1 MARCRSALNG
11 FSQAVYIAEGVQEV
25 TDGVTCAPAALES
38 TETDAEPTV
47 TPGQEARGLFRDP
60 YRRRRGRR
68 LDPAR
73 VNGEWPA
80 GIWRRERFVSD

>member
-25 TDGVTCAPAALES
+25 TDDGVTWAPAALES

-47 TPGQEARGLFRDP
+47 APGQEAPG
-60 YRRRRGRR
+60 
-68 LDPAR
+68 
-73 VNGEWPA
+73 
-80 GIWRRERFVSD
+80 